1 MHIQGAYDVFLTRGS
16 SRGKCACSGAGISWS
31 SSTGKGSCS
40 GAGAGIGRGSGV
52 GTRLATGRCGRITF
66 GGGQRISR
74 GCRRLGAG
82 QWIGRS
88 SERDG
93 GCERDGA
100 CFAASIGN
108 DPCRL
113 GLGVEGRAP
122 AGKHGF
128 GEVQWGARFGWR
140 FGWTH
145 IGRG

>member
-1 MHIQGAYDVFLTRGS
+1 MQGAYDVFLTRGS
-16 SRGKCACSGAGISWS
+16 SRGKGSCSGAGISRS
-31 SSTGKGSCS
+31 SSAGKGSCC

-66 GGGQRISR
+66 GRGQWIGR

-93 GCERDGA
+93 GSERDGA

-108 DPCRL
+108 DQCR
-113 GLGVEGRAP
+113 
-122 AGKHGF
+122 
-128 GEVQWGARFGWR
+128 
-140 FGWTH
+140 
-145 IGRG
+145 